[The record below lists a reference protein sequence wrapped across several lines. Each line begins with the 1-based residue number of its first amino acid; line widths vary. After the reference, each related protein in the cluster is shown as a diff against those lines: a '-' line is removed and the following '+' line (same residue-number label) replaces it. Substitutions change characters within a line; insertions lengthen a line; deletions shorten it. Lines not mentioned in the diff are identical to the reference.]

1 MRYTKAMEAKKQL
14 KYYRH
19 KIDNLL
25 VVSRI
30 VTVHYF
36 EFDKGFTS
44 EGEAHDFWEMVYVDG
59 GHLVC
64 TAGEATTVLSAGEC
78 MFHRP
83 GEFHRHA
90 ADGKTAPRVFIVSF
104 ECRSEGMRFFEG
116 RRMLLPPDCARYVR
130 AIVAEATATFNIP
143 VSDPMAKKMELL
155 PAPILG
161 GTQMIKNRLEMLL
174 ILLLRSESSREG
186 EETLFLRDEG
196 AGGKVA
202 DAIVARMR
210 EGPYSALSVDELCE
224 GIAYSRS
231 YIFKEFRA
239 ATGHTIA
246 DYYNEMRVGE
256 AKRLLRVGN
265 RTIAEIAALL
275 HFDTPNYFGKTF
287 KRYTGLTPRAY
298 RTRVRTRGGA

>member
-1 MRYTKAMEAKKQL
+1 MEVKKQL

-36 EFDKGFTS
+36 EFDKDFAS

-59 GHLVC
+59 GSLRC
-64 TAGEATTVLSAGEC
+64 TAGDATLLLSEGEC

-83 GEFHRHA
+83 GEYHRHA
-90 ADGKTAPRVFIVSF
+90 TDGRHCPRVFIISF

-116 RRMLLPPDCARYVR
+116 RRMPLPPDCVRYVR
-130 AIVAEATATFNIP
+130 AIMAEATATFNIP
-143 VSDPMAKKMELL
+143 VSDPLSKKMELL
-155 PAPILG
+155 ADPILG

-186 EETLFLRDEG
+186 EGVLFLRGEG
-196 AGGKVA
+196 AGGRVA
-202 DAIVARMR
+202 DLIVSRMR
-210 EGPYSALSVDELCE
+210 EGLYSALSVDELCE

-231 YIFKEFRA
+231 YIFKEFRT

-246 DYYNEMRVGE
+246 DYYNTMRIAE
-256 AKRLLRVGN
+256 AKRLLRNGTKTV
-265 RTIAEIAALL
+265 AEIAALL

-298 RTRVRTRGGA
+298 RGRNGK